1 MLRKKSNIPRK
12 FVMKTD
18 DRGMHSRVITDLFET
33 DSAVQSWRIFRIMSE
48 FVNGFEILRKY
59 STAATFFGSARL
71 TPKDPSY
78 KDAEQLAAKL
88 AKKGFTIITGGGPG
102 IMEAANVGSFKV
114 GGKSVGL
121 NIQLP
126 MEQKLNPYVTETE
139 SFHFFFSRK
148 VMLSFASEV
157 YVYFPGGYG
166 TLDELLEIITLIQTN
181 KISKIP
187 VVLYGRDFWTPLLA
201 FFEKTLL
208 KEYKTISKEDLD
220 LLHLVDSVDEAYE
233 YIIAHVDLKAPRQI

>member
-88 AKKGFTIITGGGPG
+88 AKKSFTIITGGGPG